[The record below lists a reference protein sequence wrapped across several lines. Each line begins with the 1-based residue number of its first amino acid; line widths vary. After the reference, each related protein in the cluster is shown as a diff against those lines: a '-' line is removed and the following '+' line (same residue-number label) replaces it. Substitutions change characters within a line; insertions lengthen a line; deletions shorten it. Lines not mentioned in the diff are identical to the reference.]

1 MLDEGL
7 VRAAQSARLEAIE
20 VLPARG
26 AHLDADPYRGTAL
39 AWATAGRRLDAIRRL
54 VELGAD
60 VNGRTTFGGDIEGAT
75 ALHLA
80 AQGGSVEVVRTLLDL
95 GADPSV
101 VEPAFNGTP
110 AQWAEHFEHEAARE
124 LLNDTSHPNPPPQG
138 GRA

>member
-1 MLDEGL
+1 MLDLEYQLLSFGIASFDEL
-7 VRAAQSARLEAIE
+7 LGRSQAAKEPQYHGIYVDKGHTTSLCLIG
-20 VLPARG
+20 P
-26 AHLDADPYRGTAL
+26 DGTGKSIL
-39 AWATAGRRLDAIRRL
+39 
-54 VELGAD
+54 
-60 VNGRTTFGGDIEGAT
+60 